1 MFALYTYGHMLLCT
15 SRYVID
21 LNMINV
27 LEKSQPELLPS
38 PFHEECSMLVFPVKY
53 AKMEVVPV
61 STRLNSLDVIYDFLS
76 AVWLHEYFTNQAQ
89 NCHFKMQNI
98 SRWLGLTSELYFRA
112 YPNLLCANVQNTQPS
127 YCAVTKRNTLKL
139 GEADDTFWDCL
150 QFPSLVIQDQLHIRP
165 EFDQFFSLLTS
176 CNANNWLHVIG
187 EQLVK
192 PLHSKS
198 RSRSFC
204 KSFCLPIW
212 PNDLHE
218 LQKQPIQS
226 IHVSVGPWT

>member
-98 SRWLGLTSELYFRA
+98 SR
-112 YPNLLCANVQNTQPS
+112 
-127 YCAVTKRNTLKL
+127 
-139 GEADDTFWDCL
+139 
-150 QFPSLVIQDQLHIRP
+150 
-165 EFDQFFSLLTS
+165 
-176 CNANNWLHVIG
+176 
-187 EQLVK
+187 
-192 PLHSKS
+192 
-198 RSRSFC
+198 
-204 KSFCLPIW
+204 
-212 PNDLHE
+212 
-218 LQKQPIQS
+218 
-226 IHVSVGPWT
+226 